1 MTGSRSSH
9 TSSAFT
15 AHPVHGVSTEPPR
28 PITLP
33 LLHPVTPPQPL
44 HPLRRD
50 PKTVLLL
57 ASLIIP
63 SPSSSRPLVTPPD
76 STPREMARRLSPT
89 PLFPKS

>member
-33 LLHPVTPPQPL
+33 LLHPVTPPQP
-44 HPLRRD
+44 
-50 PKTVLLL
+50 PKTALLL